1 MSNARFHWRQA
12 TELPPHSYV
21 CGHCGNSLSSNDGYA
36 KGANPDG
43 SGGYA
48 GYIYICHHC
57 SKPTYFENNTQIP
70 GARPGEDIS
79 GVDDQGVEALY
90 KEARDTFSQNA
101 FTATVLCC
109 RKLLMHIAV
118 AKGAKAGESFIS
130 YVEFLSSENYIPRDA
145 KSWVNEIRET
155 GNEANHE
162 IVIMT
167 KKQAEDLLSFV
178 AMILKLVY
186 EFPSKVPVKAK

>member
-1 MSNARFHWRQA
+1 
-12 TELPPHSYV
+12 
-21 CGHCGNSLSSNDGYA
+21 
-36 KGANPDG
+36 
-43 SGGYA
+43 
-48 GYIYICHHC
+48 
-57 SKPTYFENNTQIP
+57 
-70 GARPGEDIS
+70 
-79 GVDDQGVEALY
+79 
-90 KEARDTFSQNA
+90 
-101 FTATVLCC
+101 
-109 RKLLMHIAV
+109 MHIAV

-145 KSWVNEIRET
+145 KSWVDEIRET